1 MPTVSDGIVA
11 KQIEDVEA
19 NSHLYRWEFARVGG
33 YRFRITLAANDGDT
47 YQVEVDYEGFPGQ
60 PPAFH
65 WRDEDTGKLDQPASS
80 PAPYNYFHDSGKICA
95 PWNRLASSED
105 GPHKEWVLADWQSN
119 PYTMGT
125 TTLSAMVLR
134 IHTELMRDRY
144 KGRRQ

>member
-1 MPTVSDGIVA
+1 MTVTRTRLRSTTKDS
-11 KQIEDVEA
+11 QD
-19 NSHLYRWEFARVGG
+19 NRRRS
-33 YRFRITLAANDGDT
+33 
-47 YQVEVDYEGFPGQ
+47 
-60 PPAFH
+60 
-65 WRDEDTGKLDQPASS
+65 TGATNKTGALDQLASS
-80 PAPYNYFHDSGKICA
+80 PIPYNYFHDSGKICA
-95 PWNRLASSED
+95 PWNRLASNED